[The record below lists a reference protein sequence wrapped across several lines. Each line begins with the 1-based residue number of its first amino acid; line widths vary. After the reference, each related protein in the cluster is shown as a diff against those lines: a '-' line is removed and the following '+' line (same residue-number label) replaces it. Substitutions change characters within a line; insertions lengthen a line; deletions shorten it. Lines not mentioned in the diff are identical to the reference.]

1 WAPLAAGSLLTLNDL
16 REGNYRLAVRLA
28 GTREP
33 ADDKLVFEFAVAP
46 PWFRTWYAYT
56 LYVLG
61 ALALVLVLI
70 RFSVYHTRSRNLVLE
85 KIVQERTDE
94 LRAAMQQL
102 NEETRN
108 AATVAERNRLAGEI
122 HDSLQQGLSGL
133 ILQLDATLRLPGL
146 APDVRSRLNVARNLV
161 SFTRHEVQAA
171 VWDVA

>member
-1 WAPLAAGSLLTLNDL
+1 LNDL

-33 ADDKLVFEFAVAP
+33 AGDMLSFEFAIAP
-46 PWFRTWYAYT
+46 PWFRTWYSYA
-56 LYVLG
+56 LYALAGLSVVLG
-61 ALALVLVLI
+61 LI
-70 RFSVYHTRSRNLVLE
+70 PLSVYRTRSRNLILE
-85 KIVQERTDE
+85 KMVRERTDE

-133 ILQLDATLRLPGL
+133 ILQLDATLKLPGL
-146 APDVRSRLNVARNLV
+146 TPDVRSRLHVARNMV
-161 SFTRHEVQAA
+161 SFTRHEV
-171 VWDVA
+171 